1 MDQRVLFHAPPPPHR
16 TSGAGR
22 TPADGRAHSTCR
34 YTYQSIANCE
44 TPAVRR
50 CAAVAASAW
59 VRAWECATQN
69 CLNSDIYA
77 NFDRDCRCGFSFI
90 TEGTLGLSGEIH
102 NDKRLLGGSEVG
114 GEDKNEQKALQR
126 GATGPLE
133 QTAPRFVSVFVTLP
147 WEGGC
152 SFAMGRS
159 SLRLSPLLA
168 HGHTSTGDHRG
179 AIVSPDDGDSFQLSW
194 GRSLIDNNAYF
205 LGANSTCDG
214 RRPAIRTG
222 LLPSVCNDAD
232 RIQIGLWPY
241 RGRSEAVATALG
253 DETRVIAR
261 EGQMINMHPTHRPHA
276 SRHGRLV

>member
-77 NFDRDCRCGFSFI
+77 NFDRDCRCGFSFV

-168 HGHTSTGDHRG
+168 HGHTPGRAMAGGRGTSGRVARRMALQVASTTGGEHVRW
-179 AIVSPDDGDSFQLSW
+179 ALARHSNWPPPLRLQRC
-194 GRSLIDNNAYF
+194 RSHTN
-205 LGANSTCDG
+205 
-214 RRPAIRTG
+214 RPVA
-222 LLPSVCNDAD
+222 LP
-232 RIQIGLWPY
+232 G
-241 RGRSEAVATALG
+241 
-253 DETRVIAR
+253 
-261 EGQMINMHPTHRPHA
+261 
-276 SRHGRLV
+276 